1 MQYRSHGFRVLGRQ
15 LPSCLPVTC
24 TWRQAGRQTP
34 AEEGRWQNGQGLW
47 RSGCA
52 AASAGDD
59 DGDAEAV
66 ASCTLSYPMAPT
78 LKPSLLD
85 RWFNSPQKVQNQS
98 QRWTFLCSLCKVAVE
113 HRGSRLLEHL
123 AGTSKQYACA
133 STTQEVRVLVLP
145 HLGARRGATDEN
157 SITAEV
163 QSASSLDDTTADVPA
178 KKRKLIEAGLGS
190 FVVPCLT
197 KKETQKA
204 DLLLLRYESQFT
216 YALQRG

>member
-52 AASAGDD
+52 
-59 DGDAEAV
+59 
-66 ASCTLSYPMAPT
+66 